1 MFGTGVSKGVSR
13 YLFSIQALNH
23 ISHTYLL
30 TNQSQNTM
38 EWQIQT
44 WYHSLDI
51 NCQGRIWINL
61 YGIYWDIHT
70 KKYPHCKKIA
80 KYTKRKIPASHQGIP
95 KNRKVLAPHTWDVWW
110 NSYLS
115 VEEFSF
121 CWYFCACDFSL
132 KIVSVSVSTYTYSEI
147 LVDSMTYCK

>member
-1 MFGTGVSKGVSR
+1 MDFRVNINTHQIRLSISGIRIVYIGKIWNEKKIIFVSSLFLTNSNLLRTWNVWNKYETGVSKGVSR

-61 YGIYWDIHT
+61 YEIYWDIHT

-95 KNRKVLAPHTWDVWW
+95 KK
-110 NSYLS
+110 
-115 VEEFSF
+115 
-121 CWYFCACDFSL
+121 
-132 KIVSVSVSTYTYSEI
+132 
-147 LVDSMTYCK
+147 